1 MEGSGYGTLCR
12 SFSIACILVMVQ
24 AGRLLMCWRT
34 SFLKN
39 YSRNMDECHRLVVIK
54 TRHCRLLGTGMIMV
68 ELEQVTLLWEWH
80 QLSDWPVLSGTH
92 QCHPQQVTTTY
103 SWFSFLNVGQGS
115 FLLLIVVTDTL
126 SVFRAV
132 EYRTYKKYVSFA
144 FHEPHIPYYTCVSD
158 IHLAT
163 IINILEFLS

>member
-12 SFSIACILVMVQ
+12 SFSIACILVTVQ
-24 AGRLLMCWRT
+24 AGRLLSLMCWRT

-39 YSRNMDECHRLVVIK
+39 YSRNVDECHRLVVIK
-54 TRHCRLLGTGMIMV
+54 TRHCRLLDTGMIV
-68 ELEQVTLLWEWH
+68 AELEQVTLLWEWH
-80 QLSDWPVLSGTH
+80 QLSEWPVLSGTH

-103 SWFSFLNVGQGS
+103 SWFSFL
-115 FLLLIVVTDTL
+115 T
-126 SVFRAV
+126 VFRAV
-132 EYRTYKKYVSFA
+132 EYRTYKKNVSFP
-144 FHEPHIPYYTCVSD
+144 FHELHLQYYTCVSD